1 MFILRMLLEI
11 VVMIILCVIVG
22 FVVIKIIFKKKG
34 KKKLSIKKVKTVVFD
49 ANKVKEDVAI
59 PAIKGKNELAYYEVL
74 QGLNDIAEDKN
85 IKKVIID
92 VDELSLTFSQM
103 EEISKIFDK
112 IRKNK
117 EVVAIGTLFDE
128 SK

>member
-49 ANKVKEDVAI
+49 VIKVKEDEAI
-59 PAIKGKNELAYYEVL
+59 PAIKGKN
-74 QGLNDIAEDKN
+74 
-85 IKKVIID
+85 
-92 VDELSLTFSQM
+92 
-103 EEISKIFDK
+103 
-112 IRKNK
+112 
-117 EVVAIGTLFDE
+117 
-128 SK
+128 

>member
-49 ANKVKEDVAI
+49 VNKVKMW
-59 PAIKGKNELAYYEVL
+59 
-74 QGLNDIAEDKN
+74 Q
-85 IKKVIID
+85 
-92 VDELSLTFSQM
+92 FQQ
-103 EEISKIFDK
+103 
-112 IRKNK
+112 
-117 EVVAIGTLFDE
+117 
-128 SK
+128 